1 MELSE
6 YNGWENKVT
15 WLVHL
20 HLSSEKH
27 LMNEIASLVANTPIG
42 YPVGKFVE
50 QRVREALTNWQM
62 NVPDGYRSYDG
73 CLRLLAWNL
82 VSSALAYADW
92 DMLVRLLTGETTTDD
107 NLFTWSLYRS
117 IMNDSHL
124 HQPVGVL
131 MNEAP
136 NAYACADAI
145 KEWFGVQID
154 AWIDASAV
162 RRQHNAVISV
172 VVYNLIQST
181 TWSSIG
187 TMWQRRFNLGIEL
200 IGYILGSLN

>member
-6 YNGWENKVT
+6 YNGWQNKFT

-20 HLSSEKH
+20 HLSSEEP
-27 LMNEIASLVANTPIG
+27 LMNEMTSLVAGAPIG
-42 YPVGKFVE
+42 YPVGKLVE
-50 QRVREALTNWQM
+50 KWVRDALTNWQM
-62 NVPDGYRSYDG
+62 NVPDRYRSYDG
-73 CLRLLAWNL
+73 YLRLLAWDL

-92 DMLVRLLTGETTTDD
+92 DILVTLLTGETVTSD

-136 NAYACADAI
+136 NAYACADVI
-145 KEWFGVQID
+145 KDWFEAQIN

-162 RRQHNAVISV
+162 RRQHNAAILV

-181 TWSSIG
+181 YMLVHWEHVARAF
-187 TMWQRRFNLGIEL
+187 QP
-200 IGYILGSLN
+200 GY

>member
-6 YNGWENKVT
+6 YNGWENKFT

-20 HLSSEKH
+20 HLSSEEH
-27 LMNEIASLVANTPIG
+27 LMHEMTSLVADTPIG
-42 YPVGKFVE
+42 YPVGKLVE
-50 QRVREALTNWQM
+50 QWVKEALTNWQM
-62 NVPDGYRSYDG
+62 NVPDRNRLYDG
-73 CLRLLAWNL
+73 YLRLLAWDL

-92 DMLVRLLTGETTTDD
+92 DMLVRLLTGETVSDD

-136 NAYACADAI
+136 SAYACADAI
-145 KEWFGVQID
+145 KDWFEAQINAWVD
-154 AWIDASAV
+154 APAV
-162 RRQHNAVISV
+162 RRQHNAMISV

-181 TWSSIG
+181 YTVINWEHVARAF
-187 TMWQRRFNLGIEL
+187 QP
-200 IGYILGSLN
+200 GY